1 MDNKRKIMNSTKVCR
16 YGDKCYRKN
25 PEHLIDF
32 FHSHLQKILDK
43 GVNPT
48 SKEYEIP
55 DEYSLQSDI
64 IIEQLGI
71 MEAAKSPNKSKDEPP
86 KKVPKIEKNISI
98 SSISDDDDDMVV
110 VTKPRTSIK
119 PSTPKI
125 HQSKLNFKNALTP
138 KIENNSICLMSD
150 DDDDDLTIVNP
161 PLAKTPQIK
170 KVHKVSTPEQKPST
184 SSAQPST
191 NGKLDLKQ
199 QMSNFFK
206 ERKESFKGKTNME
219 ASTSSTPSKSFANK
233 SPSAAK
239 FHSSPDI
246 DAKIRECF
254 SVVLP
259 RHKMAEKLKKAAPYN
274 FFLTTIAASKETH
287 NEPLS
292 ITFQE
297 LLDPSL
303 GEIESSVQINFMVDI
318 GWLLAHYHLSRNK
331 EQPILILYGSD
342 SPELSTIHTKKPNVT
357 AVQVKI
363 NTPYGCHHTKMMLFF
378 YKDRSMRVV
387 VSTANLYEDDWENRV
402 QGMWISD
409 RLPELSEGQS
419 FTSHGESVTKF
430 REDLMRYLIA
440 YNIPKLQPVVA
451 RIRNMDFSK
460 VNVFFVA
467 SVPGSHREM
476 PGRGFS
482 FGHPRLAKLLSE
494 HSAPVDDACPI
505 IAQSSSIGN
514 LGPNAQSYILS
525 EIAISMRKDSAP
537 VGLRKVPQFKLVY
550 PTFNNVKN
558 SYDGLIGGGGLPYG
572 KAAHDKQPWLNSH
585 LCQWRSNSRN
595 RNRAMPHIK
604 SYCRYSDRG
613 LYWFHLSS
621 ANMSKSAWGVF
632 NKSSKLEAILRIN
645 SYEAGVLFMP
655 KIMIDKNYFP
665 MNEAQRKDNN
675 PVFQL
680 PFDVPL
686 LPYVKDD
693 TPFLMDYL
701 NEWLK
706 ARGR

>member
-1 MDNKRKIMNSTKVCR
+1 M
-16 YGDKCYRKN
+16 
-25 PEHLIDF
+25 
-32 FHSHLQKILDK
+32 QKILDK

-64 IIEQLGI
+64 IVEQLEI
-71 MEAAKSPNKSKDEPP
+71 MEAAKSPNKSKGEPP
-86 KKVPKIEKNISI
+86 KKIPKFEKNISI
-98 SSISDDDDDMVV
+98 SSKSDDDDDMVIV
-110 VTKPRTSIK
+110 DNFRASNKLP
-119 PSTPKI
+119 PSKTI
-125 HQSKLNFKNALTP
+125 QSKIDFKNTKSL
-138 KIENNSICLMSD
+138 KVQNNSICLMSD
-150 DDDDDLTIVNP
+150 DDDDDVEIVNNFKASADK
-161 PLAKTPQIK
+161 PLFKTPETK
-170 KVHKVSTPEQKPST
+170 TELKVSTPEQNPST
-184 SSAQPST
+184 STAQPTT

-206 ERKESFKGKTNME
+206 ERKESFVGKKNME

-233 SPSAAK
+233 SPSASK

-259 RHKMAEKLKKAAPYN
+259 RHKMAEKLKNAAPYN

-331 EQPILILYGSD
+331 EQPLLILYGSD
-342 SPELSTIHTKKPNVT
+342 SPELSTVQTKKPNVT

-363 NTPYGCHHTKMMLFF
+363 STPYGCHHTKMMLFF

-409 RLPELSEGQS
+409 RIPELSEGQS
-419 FTSHGESVTKF
+419 FTTHGESVTKF

-440 YNIPKLQPVVA
+440 YNIPKLQPVIA

-460 VNVFFVA
+460 VNVFFIA
-467 SVPGSHREM
+467 SAPGSHREM

-482 FGHPRLAKLLSE
+482 FGHPRLGKLLSE
-494 HSAPVDDACPI
+494 HSAPVDDSCPI
-505 IAQSSSIGN
+505 VAQSSSIGN
-514 LGPNAQSYILS
+514 LGPNSQSYILS

-558 SYDGLIGGGGLPYG
+558 SYDGLMGGGGLPYG
-572 KAAHDKQPWLNSH
+572 KAAHDKQPWLNTH

-655 KIMIDKNYFP
+655 KIMVSLIN
-665 MNEAQRKDNN
+665 
-675 PVFQL
+675 
-680 PFDVPL
+680 
-686 LPYVKDD
+686 
-693 TPFLMDYL
+693 
-701 NEWLK
+701 
-706 ARGR
+706 

>member
-1 MDNKRKIMNSTKVCR
+1 M
-16 YGDKCYRKN
+16 
-25 PEHLIDF
+25 
-32 FHSHLQKILDK
+32 QKILDK
-43 GVNPT
+43 GVSST
-48 SKEYEIP
+48 SKKYEIP

-64 IIEQLGI
+64 IVEQLEI
-71 MEAAKSPNKSKDEPP
+71 MEAAKSPNKSKDDEPP
-86 KKVPKIEKNISI
+86 TKIPKIEKNISV
-98 SSISDDDDDMVV
+98 SSKSDDEDIVIVDSYKSSKKLPLPKTNQ
-110 VTKPRTSIK
+110 TKLDF
-119 PSTPKI
+119 KI
-125 HQSKLNFKNALTP
+125 LKTP

-150 DDDDDLTIVNP
+150 DDDDMVIVNNSKP
-161 PLAKTPQIK
+161 SEKCPLSKTPQTKRELKI
-170 KVHKVSTPEQKPST
+170 STPEQKPST
-184 SSAQPST
+184 SSAHLQSSS
-191 NGKLDLKQ
+191 GKLDLKQ
-199 QMSNFFK
+199 QMANFFK
-206 ERKESFKGKTNME
+206 ERKESFVGKKNME
-219 ASTSSTPSKSFANK
+219 APILSTSNKSFANK
-233 SPSAAK
+233 SPSASK
-239 FHSSPDI
+239 FISNSEI
-246 DAKIRECF
+246 EAKIRECF

-259 RHKMAEKLKKAAPYN
+259 RHKMAEKLKNAAPYN

-331 EQPILILYGSD
+331 EQPLLILYGSD
-342 SPELSTIHTKKPNVT
+342 SPELSSIQSKKPNVT

-363 NTPYGCHHTKMMLFF
+363 STPYGCHHTKMMLFF

-419 FTSHGESVTKF
+419 FTTHGESVTKF

-467 SVPGSHREM
+467 STPGSHREM

-482 FGHPRLAKLLSE
+482 FGHPRLGKLLSE
-494 HSAPVDDACPI
+494 HSAPVDDSCPI
-505 IAQSSSIGN
+505 VAQSSSIGN
-514 LGPNAQSYILS
+514 LGPNSQSYILS

-558 SYDGLIGGGGLPYG
+558 SYDGLMGGGGLPYG
-572 KAAHDKQPWLNSH
+572 KAAHDKQPWLNTH

-655 KIMIDKNYFP
+655 KIIVSLILLTKN
-665 MNEAQRKDNN
+665 
-675 PVFQL
+675 
-680 PFDVPL
+680 L
-686 LPYVKDD
+686 LSFNIINLL
-693 TPFLMDYL
+693 FL
-701 NEWLK
+701 
-706 ARGR
+706 R